1 MIPAISIICPV
12 YNAQKF
18 IQKCLNSIVQQTF
31 NDWEL
36 ILVDDGS
43 PDNSGVICDEY
54 AAKDERIKVIHK
66 KNGGVSSARQA
77 GLEAASGEYVIH
89 VDPDDWIEPTM
100 LEELFAKAKE
110 EEADVVICDYFVND
124 GETESYKTQK
134 PTSLEAAQILKDLF
148 QQLHGSCWNKLVKR
162 ACYITYNIRFPENI
176 NYCEDLLTWVQLFKH
191 DEVKTAYLPKA
202 FYHYWMNENSI
213 SHRLTRK
220 NFEGLQRYLSMLD
233 IILIGEEYKQLRD
246 NAALGV
252 FIESFIGGVM
262 TNEEVSDMFCKVRTT
277 AYSSSVGLRW
287 KLGYIMIDL
296 RLYHIAHIFIKY

>member
-1 MIPAISIICPV
+1 MTPAISIICPV
-12 YNAQKF
+12 YNAQNF
-18 IQKCLNSIVQQTF
+18 IKKCLNSIAQQTF

-43 PDNSGVICDEY
+43 PDDSGVICDEY

-77 GLEAASGEYVIH
+77 GLEASSGEYVIH

-124 GETESYKTQK
+124 GETESYKAQK

-148 QQLHGSCWNKLVKR
+148 LQLHGSCCNKLVSR
-162 ACYITYNIRFPENI
+162 ACYNTYNIRFPENI

-191 DEVKTAYLPKA
+191 DDVKTAYLPKA

-220 NFEGLQRYLSMLD
+220 NFEGLQRYLAMLD
-233 IILIGEEYKQLRD
+233 IILIGDEYKQLRD

-262 TNEEVSDMFCKVRTT
+262 TNEEIFDMFCKVRAT
-277 AYSSSVGLRW
+277 AYSSSMGLRW
-287 KLGYIMIDL
+287 KLGCIMIDL